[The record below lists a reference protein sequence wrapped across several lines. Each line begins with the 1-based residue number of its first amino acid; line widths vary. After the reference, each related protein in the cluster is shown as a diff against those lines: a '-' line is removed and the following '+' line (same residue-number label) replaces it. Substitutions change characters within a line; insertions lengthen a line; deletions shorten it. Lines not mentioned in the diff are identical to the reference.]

1 MPVTDNK
8 NLQEGNTKATIEPTG
23 KDTAQGAGANPE
35 DTRANVDYQAIIDAQ
50 TKTIEK
56 QQELVEQLLD
66 RVNDVNA
73 QISMYVR
80 SVGAPAPDGI
90 NPPDDGTKPPA
101 GGIPEDYVYLK
112 DLGKE
117 IGKR

>member
-1 MPVTDNK
+1 MAEADNK
-8 NLQEGNTKATIEPTG
+8 NLKEGSTDATLNPTG
-23 KDTAQGAGANPE
+23 KDAAQGAGNNPE

-56 QQELVEQLLD
+56 QQELVAQLFDKVNNMNEQI
-66 RVNDVNA
+66 A
-73 QISMYVR
+73 TYVR
-80 SVGAPAPDGI
+80 SVGAPAPEGG

>member
-1 MPVTDNK
+1 MTDNT
-8 NLQEGNTKATIEPTG
+8 NLQEDNTDATINPTG
-23 KDTAQGAGANPE
+23 KDAAQGAGANPE
-35 DTRANVDYQAIIDAQ
+35 DTRAGMVDYQAIIDAQ
-50 TKTIEK
+50 TQTIEK
-56 QQELVEQLLD
+56 QQELVEQLLGKVD
-66 RVNDVNA
+66 SMNA
-73 QISMYVR
+73 QIATYVR
-80 SVGAPAPDGI
+80 SVGAPAPEGG

>member
-1 MPVTDNK
+1 MAVTDNT
-8 NLQEGNTKATIEPTG
+8 NLQEDNTKATIGSTG
-23 KDTAQGAGANPE
+23 KDAAQGAGVNPE

-56 QQELVEQLLD
+56 QQELVEQLLG
-66 RVNDVNA
+66 RVDSLNA
-73 QISMYVR
+73 QISTYVR
-80 SVGAPAPDGI
+80 SVGAPAPEGG

>member
-1 MPVTDNK
+1 MADNPNLKNDNTDDT
-8 NLQEGNTKATIEPTG
+8 LDTTGNA
-23 KDTAQGAGANPE
+23 AQGAGKNPE

-50 TKTIEK
+50 TQTIEN
-56 QQELVEQLLD
+56 QQKLVEQLLGKVD
-66 RVNDVNA
+66 SMNA
-73 QISMYVR
+73 QIATYVR
-80 SVGAPAPDGI
+80 SVGAPAPEGG

>member
-1 MPVTDNK
+1 MAEASNK
-8 NLQEGNTKATIEPTG
+8 NLQEDNTDATLNQTG
-23 KDTAQGAGANPE
+23 KDAAQGAGENPE
-35 DTRANVDYQAIIDAQ
+35 DTREGIDYQAIIDAQ
-50 TKTIEK
+50 MQTIEN
-56 QQELVEQLLD
+56 QQKLVDQLLGKVD
-66 RVNDVNA
+66 SMNA
-73 QISMYVR
+73 QIANYVR
-80 SVGAPAPDGI
+80 SVGAPAPEGS

>member
-1 MPVTDNK
+1 MADNK
-8 NLQEGNTKATIEPTG
+8 NLQEDTTQATIEPTG
-23 KDTAQGAGANPE
+23 KDAAQGAGANPE

-50 TKTIEK
+50 TQTIEN
-56 QQELVEQLLD
+56 QQKLVEQLLGKVD
-66 RVNDVNA
+66 SMNA
-73 QISMYVR
+73 QIATYVR
-80 SVGAPAPDGI
+80 SVGAPAPEGS